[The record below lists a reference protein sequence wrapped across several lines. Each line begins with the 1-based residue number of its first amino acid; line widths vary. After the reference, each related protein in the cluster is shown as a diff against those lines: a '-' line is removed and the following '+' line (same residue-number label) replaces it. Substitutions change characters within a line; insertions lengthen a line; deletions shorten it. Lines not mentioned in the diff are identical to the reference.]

1 MNRKIRMGMVG
12 GGRDAFIGAVHR
24 IAAQMD
30 GQIELVCGAFSST
43 AQKSKLSGKDLYL
56 PAERVYGTYRDMIRK
71 EGKLPE
77 GKRMDFV
84 SIVTPNNMH
93 YPVAMAALD
102 GGFHVA
108 CDKPMTVNLDE
119 AQNLERKIKATG
131 KLFCLTHNYTG
142 YPMVKEARELVA
154 KGKLGTIR
162 RVVVEYPQGWLA
174 ERLEA
179 SGQKQASWRT
189 DSRFAGV
196 SCCIGDI
203 GSHCHNLAE
212 YITGL
217 RVTEVCSDLNI
228 FVNGRTLDDDG
239 SVLLRFENG
248 ARGILWASQVAIG
261 RENSLNIRV
270 YGDKGTLEW
279 EQEEPNTLIV
289 RWLNKP
295 TEVRRTACPG
305 TGKTAANATR
315 LPAGHPEGYLEGFAN
330 IYSAFAQAMAKA
342 IDGKP
347 VDESKCDYPTVRDGI
362 RGMFFIDTVVKSSA
376 SESKWLEVPE

>member
-1 MNRKIRMGMVG
+1 MVG

-56 PAERVYGTYRDMIRK
+56 PAERVYGTYRDMVRK

-77 GKRMDFV
+77 GERMDFV

-93 YPVAMAALD
+93 YPVAMASLD

-119 AQNLERKIKATG
+119 AQNLERKIEATG
-131 KLFCLTHNYTG
+131 RLFCLTHNYTG

-239 SVLLRFENG
+239 SVLLRFDNG

-279 EQEEPNTLIV
+279 EQEEPNTLIL

-305 TGKTAANATR
+305 TGKTAGNAAR

-347 VDESKCDYPTVRDGI
+347 VDDSKFDYPKVRDGI
-362 RGMFFIDTVVKSSA
+362 RGMFFIDAVVKSSA